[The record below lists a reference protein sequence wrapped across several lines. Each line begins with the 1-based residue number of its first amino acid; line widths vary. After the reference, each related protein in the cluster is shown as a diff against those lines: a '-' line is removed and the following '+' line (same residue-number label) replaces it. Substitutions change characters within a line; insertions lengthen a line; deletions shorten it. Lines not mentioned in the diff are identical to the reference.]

1 MMMFL
6 SAALIEPQLEAKL
19 SGAAPDQKFKVI
31 VYLKEQPDYE
41 GFLRM
46 YPAKSHRSRQV
57 LKSFFQSV
65 KDLANRTQP
74 AVVAR
79 LEALGITKYKRFWIR
94 NMIAFEAT
102 AEQIRALASDP
113 NIDRIAED
121 KQIFLKPLA
130 RPRDPA
136 DITPDAV
143 AWGVRK
149 IMADSV
155 WINLGIDG
163 SGVLVGSMDSGVMAS
178 HPALNGKVVLWYDA
192 YGGSSTP
199 TDESS
204 CYYHGTHT
212 TGTILG
218 GDGLGS
224 FSEDI
229 GVAPGAHIAMVR
241 IFGGSGCGT
250 YLSTIHDGFQMITSW
265 KVDSGYNIVAVNN
278 SWGSSS
284 TTSTEFWDDVLAW
297 RSANII
303 PVFSIGNSGPGGGT
317 AGTPGNFPTVI
328 GVGATD
334 NSDNIANFSSR
345 GPAPNSSPWN
355 NTSYWPR
362 SDWNY
367 IKPNISAPGV
377 NVYSSYGSSGYT
389 TMDGTSMASPH
400 VTGAIALLFQR
411 NSSLDFSTVY
421 NLLLDY
427 SDHYGDCASYPNNN
441 CGWGRLNVWNAIQ
454 HVPTTTDPY
463 LVANSITVDDAAGNN
478 NGIMD
483 PGETVDIIVALQNT
497 GGADANS
504 TSATL
509 STSSPYVTITDNSSF
524 YGTIAV
530 SSTVDNSSDPFTVQV
545 SPTALVGMSVPF
557 EMYVTANGGSYVDTI
572 RFNLTIGTP
581 IDLITIDTG
590 TATLSISA
598 TTGGIGWDSPD
609 HTSGVGFI
617 FPEGGSNLLYY
628 GGVAFGNAPNYVP
641 DSWYDGGD
649 LARYWGGTMRT
660 TPLYG
665 DQNGAAGWSDAGHS
679 SPRGIRLDLDA
690 YAYDDYRPNWV
701 FLRYKLIN
709 EGSSTVSNLYIG
721 VFADFDVMSSD
732 YNDDYVGVDSSLN
745 LVYIYDPDQPYGAG
759 VALVDPTT
767 PANLSAI
774 DNNTYV
780 YSGTPDSVKW
790 KFLNG
795 TLHQTGTSA
804 ADYSV
809 VASAGPFTLAPGDT
823 QTVTFALVGYS
834 PSTDVKEALAKVVP
848 PKVSIL
854 PTAKGAVIEV
864 TSPADVPIKVDVFSP
879 NGKLLKRLFSG
890 KPDGKLTLK
899 TGTLPSGV
907 YVLRVSTGF
916 RTTFTKFIVR

>member
-1 MMMFL
+1 MFL

-19 SGAAPDQKFKVI
+19 QKAAPGQKFKVI

-41 GFLRM
+41 GFMRM
-46 YPAKSHRSRQV
+46 YSTKARRTPQV
-57 LKSFFQSV
+57 VRSFFQSV
-65 KDLANRTQP
+65 KDLANRTQQP
-74 AVVAR
+74 VVAR
-79 LEALGITKYKRFWIR
+79 LEALGISSYKRFWIQ

-102 AEQIRALASDP
+102 PEQIRAIASDP
-113 NIDRIAED
+113 DIDRIVED
-121 KQIFLKPLA
+121 KVIYLRPLA
-130 RPRDPA
+130 RPPKDPS

-178 HPALNGKVVLWYDA
+178 HPALNGKVVHWYDPRT
-192 YGGSSTP
+192 GSPTP
-199 TDESS
+199 TDDSG

-218 GDGLGS
+218 GDGTGP
-224 FSEDI
+224 FSNDI

-241 IFGGSGCGT
+241 IFGTSSCNT
-250 YLSTIHDGFQMITSW
+250 YTSTIHDGFQMITSW

-278 SWGSSS
+278 SWGSTA
-284 TTSTEFWDDVLAW
+284 TTNTEYWSDVLAW

-303 PVFSIGNSGPGGGT
+303 PVFSIGNSGPGSST

-334 NSDNIANFSSR
+334 NSDNVASFSSR
-345 GPAPNSSPWN
+345 GPAPSSSPWN
-355 NTSYWPR
+355 DPTYWPR

-377 NVYSSYGSSGYT
+377 SVYSSYGSSSYT

-411 NSSLDFSTVY
+411 NPSLDFTTVY

-427 SDHYGDCASYPNNN
+427 SDHYGDCTSTPNNN

-454 HVPTTTDPY
+454 HVPSTTDPY
-463 LVANSITVDDAAGNN
+463 LSANSITVDDASGNN

-483 PGETVDIIVALQNT
+483 PGETVNIIVALQNT
-497 GGADANS
+497 GGADANN

-509 STSSPYVTITDNSSF
+509 STSSSFVTITDNSSF
-524 YGTIAV
+524 YGNIAV

-557 EMYVTANGGSYVDTI
+557 EMYVTANSGGYVDTI

-581 IDLITIDTG
+581 VDMITIDTG
-590 TATLSISA
+590 SATLSISIA
-598 TTGGIGWDSPD
+598 TGGIGWDSPSQN
-609 HTSGVGFI
+609 SGVGFVY
-617 FPEGGSNLLYY
+617 PETGSNMLYY
-628 GGVAFGNAPNYVP
+628 GGVAFGNSSTYVP

-649 LARYWGGTMRT
+649 LSRYWGGTMRA

-665 DQNGAAGWSDAGHS
+665 DQNGAGGWSDASHP
-679 SPRGIRLDLDA
+679 SPKGIRLDLEA
-690 YAYDDYRPNWV
+690 YAYDSLRPNWV
-701 FLRYKLIN
+701 FLRYRLIN

-721 VFADFDVMSSD
+721 VFADFDILASD
-732 YNDDYVGVDSSLN
+732 YNDDYVGVDSSFN
-745 LVYIYDPDQPYGAG
+745 LIYEYDPSHTYGAG
-759 VALVDPTT
+759 VALVDPAT

-780 YSGTPDSVKW
+780 YGGTPDSVKW

-804 ADYSV
+804 ADWSV

-834 PSTDVKEALAKVVP
+834 GSTEVREALAKVVP
-848 PKVSIL
+848 PRVRIN
-854 PTAKGAVIEV
+854 PTSKGAVIDV
-864 TSPADVPIKVDVFSP
+864 ISPADAPLKVDLFSP
-879 NGKLLKRLFSG
+879 NGKLISRLFSG
-890 KPDGKLTLK
+890 ISSGQVSLK
-899 TGTLPSGV
+899 TGYLPAGV
-907 YVLRVSTGF
+907 YVLRVSTGY